1 MARRLSLRGQLYRAA
16 VTWGTSR
23 PMYHLTTRSDR
34 IKSLREA
41 SRVVRPDGVVAVAAI
56 SRFASLCD
64 GLARGFFFDPGSA
77 KSSNAISPG
86 VSTAIPNMSLAGS
99 RRPTFMSLSNSRPK
113 SKTPGCSARTRRG
126 RRSYWLHE
134 APGRGALQ
142 TPPGRRAGAPVDG
155 PGVGGLLPRGG
166 A

>member
-77 KSSNAISPG
+77 KSSNAISPK
-86 VSTAIPNMSLAGS
+86 VSTAIPKMSLAGS
-99 RRPTFMSLSNSRPK
+99 RRPTSMILSNSKPRSRK
-113 SKTPGCSARTRRG
+113 PGCRCENSSGSKVLVAT
-126 RRSYWLHE
+126 
-134 APGRGALQ
+134 
-142 TPPGRRAGAPVDG
+142 
-155 PGVGGLLPRGG
+155 
-166 A
+166 

>member
-1 MARRLSLRGQLYRAA
+1 MARRQSLRGQLYRAA

-64 GLARGFFFDPGSA
+64 GP
-77 KSSNAISPG
+77 
-86 VSTAIPNMSLAGS
+86 
-99 RRPTFMSLSNSRPK
+99 
-113 SKTPGCSARTRRG
+113 
-126 RRSYWLHE
+126 
-134 APGRGALQ
+134 
-142 TPPGRRAGAPVDG
+142 G
-155 PGVGGLLPRGG
+155 PGILLRPRLGFAGWPMSAHSTVTASRSELLSAETDGYAVVNTAGVVATFGGGG
-166 A
+166 GPVTVPKATVPKITIPAS